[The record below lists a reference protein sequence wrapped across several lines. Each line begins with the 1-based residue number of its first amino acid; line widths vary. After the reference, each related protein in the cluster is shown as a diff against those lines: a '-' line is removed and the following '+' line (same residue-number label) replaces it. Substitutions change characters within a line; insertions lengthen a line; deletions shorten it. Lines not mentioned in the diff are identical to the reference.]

1 MTAFDED
8 WRTRLAGYD
17 QTPEFAKNLAYL
29 IGLINP
35 TLPPFKTE
43 PAWGFVFV
51 GIPGSGKS
59 LVSKVIRRFHPAVVI
74 AADWIFFKALVGERK
89 LEEYY
94 NAYFYRDA
102 LAKHYFAQ
110 GYSVVFDGGHRRAG
124 PRAEIL
130 SLIREAHA
138 RPILIQLETDLD
150 RAAMRRVRQGG
161 EFMMPWEEH
170 LKDTQNFL
178 DQLEELTPTEETYPN
193 FLIDTNQD
201 AETVTLAV
209 LAGLRGNGVPM
220 FGGLREKVKDLF

>member
-1 MTAFDED
+1 MTEYDEG
-8 WRTRLAGYD
+8 WRERLAGYD
-17 QTPEFAKNLAYL
+17 QTPEFINNLERL
-29 IGLINP
+29 IARINL

-59 LVSKVIRRFHPAVVI
+59 LVSKVIRRFHPAVVV
-74 AADWIFFKALVGERK
+74 ASDWIFFDALRGK
-89 LEEYY
+89 LDEYY
-94 NAYFYRDA
+94 KAYFYRDA

-110 GYSVVFDGGHRRAG
+110 GYSVVFDGGHRRASSRSG
-124 PRAEIL
+124 LIQ
-130 SLIREAHA
+130 LIREAKA

-161 EFMMPWEEH
+161 EEMPWEEH

-178 DQLEELTPTEETYPN
+178 DQLQGLTLAEKTLPN
-193 FLIDTNQD
+193 FLVDTNRD
-201 AETVTLAV
+201 EETVTLAV
-209 LAGLRGNGVPM
+209 LAGLRGNRVPM